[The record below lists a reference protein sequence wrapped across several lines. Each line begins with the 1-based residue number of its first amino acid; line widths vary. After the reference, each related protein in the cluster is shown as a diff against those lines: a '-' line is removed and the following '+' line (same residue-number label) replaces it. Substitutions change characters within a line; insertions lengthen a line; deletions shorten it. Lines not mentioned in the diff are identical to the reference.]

1 MELHMSELQKNL
13 ERLVLRLDRMGMR
26 VNQAVNDSLRA
37 ISDRDVAAGEKLDED
52 DSVIDREEVEVEQE
66 CINLLALYQPTAIDL
81 RRVCCT
87 IKVNNDLERIADIAA
102 RLGRRV
108 KHIVASEI
116 RLEDYPGYGP
126 LVMATQDI
134 LAMTVRLLNSTD
146 AELPRQVIAA
156 DRKLDL
162 AYAEFTREVLDAG
175 RQATDIDAALTLILL
190 ARSLER
196 IGDHCTN
203 IAEDILFLITGDII
217 RHSASLKG
225 HARP

>member
-1 MELHMSELQKNL
+1 MSQLQKNL
-13 ERLVLRLDRMGMR
+13 ENHSLRLDRMGMR
-26 VNQAVNDSLRA
+26 VAQAVNDGLKA
-37 ISDRDVAAGEKLDED
+37 IADMDAAAGEQVDEN
-52 DSVIDREEVEVEQE
+52 DSLIDREEVEIEHE

-81 RRVCCT
+81 RRICCI

-108 KHIVASEI
+108 KHIITSKI
-116 RLEDYPGYGP
+116 RLEDYPRYGP
-126 LVMATQDI
+126 LVVATRNI
-134 LAMTVRLLNSTD
+134 LAMTVRMLNSTD

-156 DRKLDL
+156 DHKLDS
-162 AYAEFTREVLDAG
+162 AYATFTKDVLDAG
-175 RQATDIDAALTLILL
+175 RQATDIDAALTLVLL

-217 RHSASLKG
+217 RHAGGLKKP
-225 HARP
+225 AQP